1 MRNILFTVLF
11 IGILSLIASPISLAS
26 KSLHKANMINLSNNA
41 IICMHQDPD
50 GYLWIGTYDG
60 LNLYNGKDTYV
71 YRFELNNKNSLCSN
85 IIHKISDAE
94 PGFLWISTSLGIN
107 KFSLKKR
114 KVTESYPG
122 YMESDLVA
130 TDSSGITLAICKENR
145 ISCYTPFSDGFR
157 DLPREGIGPQ
167 TVRTLFAG
175 TDGYFYLLLTSGILK
190 KLTPD
195 FSNTTF
201 NLLSEERQF
210 HNKPILS
217 AFHENNH
224 IFIVDTDNKLYR
236 QQVDGSGK
244 EFLFDLSGMTNKY
257 GNIIKKRKVTES
269 YPGYM
274 ESDLVATDSSGI
286 TLAICKENRISCYT
300 PFSDGFRDLPRE
312 GIGPQTVR
320 TLFAGTDGYFY
331 LLLTSGILKKLTPD
345 FSNTTFNLLSEER
358 QFHNKPIL
366 SAFHENNHIFIVD
379 TDNKLYRQQVD
390 GSGKEFLF
398 DLSGMTNKYGNI
410 IKICT
415 FQSNVYIVF
424 RNGNILDLSQ
434 PENTIDTGIGIF
446 CLMNDKRQEIL
457 WVGTDG
463 QGIRMFY
470 DKPDLFGSIL
480 LKDLPINIQNPIR
493 SLYTDNDRS
502 LWFGTK
508 GDGIVRIQ
516 AYDTYPNKK
525 AIPQSAITH
534 FTTADGLSSN
544 RVYSFQRSEFHPCI
558 WIGTEGPGLCY
569 YSYKENRMKT
579 IPQQEDTPP
588 IRYIHSICEVN
599 DSTLWLA
606 TTGNG
611 LLKVTLRM
619 DKVTPTISK
628 IQTFPLKN
636 GENTCKEIQS
646 MIYDNDSTLFLGS
659 RGGYGVISF
668 NIFNQKYEFL
678 QTNNL
683 RNPAIGDVLS
693 VCQTEDST
701 FYAGASSGL
710 TRIKFKRGKI
720 HLRQFDKSNGIA
732 NDMIHGIHEG
742 NDSCI
747 WLSTNKGLTKYNPR
761 NNFFHNYHQ
770 PYFSV
775 TEFSDDAY
783 WKCPYSERLFFGG
796 INGLVWVNKQT
807 EPEHTYQPELS
818 FFELQMDKQILPLY
832 KNISQNG
839 VTVPADVQSLTIAF
853 VAPDYI
859 NGENYEYSYQLVN
872 YNSSWEKLQ
881 KTNKVTF
888 MNLPYGEYLLKVRYR
903 NDVIDSSAKEYTLP
917 IKVLP
922 PIYLSSLA
930 IFTYLF
936 IGTVL
941 IIIAIYRIHYQI
953 LKKQKQIADKI
964 KEEQKEKLYESKLNF
979 FTHIT
984 HELCTPLT
992 LINGVENYIQAY
1004 AATSKDKTLEKYTSV
1019 LRENVEE
1026 LNGLI
1031 QEILDFRKAEDA
1043 GFSHTHI
1050 RRVSVSSLLR
1060 TQFEWFYPLSE
1071 QHQIQFKID
1080 APKELYWNTDSVY
1093 FKKILANLI
1102 SNAFKYTEDGGT
1114 VRISLHEEENFLV
1127 LKVYNTGKGIE
1138 EADMQNIFD
1147 RYRILG
1153 TMDNDDNRQ
1162 NTARNGLGLFIC
1174 HSLVQSLGGKIDI
1187 ESEVGQY
1194 AEFTV
1199 TLPFGIVEESSDDTI
1214 DEDIP
1219 VSLPSPNT
1227 DIQKPQISHT
1237 AQKETEDK
1245 PMILVIDDHKDI
1257 VWLITETLSSE
1268 YQVQE
1273 AYNAEEALEFLKQYT
1288 PSLIIT
1294 DIMMP
1299 NIDGLELISLIKEN
1313 RYTRHIPLIIVS
1325 AKISDQEQAAG
1336 LNIGADAYLTKPF
1349 SPTVLLSVVN
1359 RLMTNQRELKEYFYS
1374 PESAYQ
1380 YTEGQLLHQE
1390 DKEFLDAVT
1399 AIIKENVSKEGLGPE
1414 LVADALNINTRILY
1428 RRFKKISTMTPS
1440 DFIKDYRLNYAAQLL
1455 VNTNMS
1461 VQEIIYNV
1469 GISNKSYFYRE
1480 FARKYNM
1487 TPKEYRTKEA

>member
-1 MRNILFTVLF
+1 MRFTRLILALTSFLILITQTDLFASTVL
-11 IGILSLIASPISLAS
+11 
-26 KSLHKANMINLSNNA
+26 HKTSMVDLSNNA

-107 KFSLKKR
+107 KFSLKER
-114 KVTESYPG
+114 KVTESFPG
-122 YMESDLVA
+122 YMECDLLA
-130 TDSSGITLAICKENR
+130 SDSSGITLAICKENR
-145 ISCYTPFSDGFR
+145 ISCYTPSSDGFR
-157 DLPREGIGPQ
+157 DLPREGVGPQ

-175 TDGYFYLLLTSGILK
+175 TDGHFYLLLASGILK

-195 FSNTTF
+195 FSDTTF

-217 AFHENNH
+217 AFYENNH

-236 QQVDGSGK
+236 QHVDGKGK
-244 EFLFDLSGMTNKY
+244 EFLFDLPEMTN
-257 GNIIKKRKVTES
+257 
-269 YPGYM
+269 
-274 ESDLVATDSSGI
+274 
-286 TLAICKENRISCYT
+286 
-300 PFSDGFRDLPRE
+300 
-312 GIGPQTVR
+312 Q
-320 TLFAGTDGYFY
+320 
-331 LLLTSGILKKLTPD
+331 
-345 FSNTTFNLLSEER
+345 
-358 QFHNKPIL
+358 
-366 SAFHENNHIFIVD
+366 
-379 TDNKLYRQQVD
+379 
-390 GSGKEFLF
+390 
-398 DLSGMTNKYGNI
+398 YGNI

-434 PENTIDTGIGIF
+434 PENTINMGIGIF

-457 WVGTDG
+457 WLGTDG

-493 SLYTDNDRS
+493 SLYTDDDQS
-502 LWFGTK
+502 LWLGTK

-516 AYDTYPNKK
+516 AYDTYHNKK
-525 AIPQSAITH
+525 MIPQSAITH

-544 RVYSFQRSEFHPCI
+544 RVYCFQKSEYHPCI
-558 WIGTEGPGLCY
+558 WIGTEGPGLTY
-569 YSYKENRMKT
+569 YSYKEKRIKT
-579 IPQQEDTPP
+579 IPQREDTTPL
-588 IRYIHSICEVN
+588 RYVHSICEVD

-611 LLKVTLRM
+611 LQKVTLHI
-619 DKVTPTISK
+619 DKAVPTIGK
-628 IQTFPLKN
+628 VQTFPLKN
-636 GENTCKEIQS
+636 GKNICKEIQS
-646 MIYDNDSTLFLGS
+646 MVYDNDSTLFLGS
-659 RGGYGVISF
+659 RGGYGVIRF
-668 NIFNQKYEFL
+668 NIFNQGYEFL

-710 TRIKFKRGKI
+710 TRIKFRGGKMR
-720 HLRQFDKSNGIA
+720 LRQFDKSDGIV

-832 KNISQNG
+832 KDISRNG

-941 IIIAIYRIHYQI
+941 LIIATYRIHHQI

-1102 SNAFKYTEDGGT
+1102 SNAFKYTEDGARFVSPYMRRRT
-1114 VRISLHEEENFLV
+1114 SSSLKFTTPAKESRRQTCKIFSTDIVSLARWITMI
-1127 LKVYNTGKGIE
+1127 TGKI
-1138 EADMQNIFD
+1138 
-1147 RYRILG
+1147 
-1153 TMDNDDNRQ
+1153 
-1162 NTARNGLGLFIC
+1162 
-1174 HSLVQSLGGKIDI
+1174 
-1187 ESEVGQY
+1187 
-1194 AEFTV
+1194 
-1199 TLPFGIVEESSDDTI
+1199 
-1214 DEDIP
+1214 
-1219 VSLPSPNT
+1219 
-1227 DIQKPQISHT
+1227 
-1237 AQKETEDK
+1237 
-1245 PMILVIDDHKDI
+1245 
-1257 VWLITETLSSE
+1257 
-1268 YQVQE
+1268 
-1273 AYNAEEALEFLKQYT
+1273 
-1288 PSLIIT
+1288 
-1294 DIMMP
+1294 
-1299 NIDGLELISLIKEN
+1299 
-1313 RYTRHIPLIIVS
+1313 RHGMAS
-1325 AKISDQEQAAG
+1325 
-1336 LNIGADAYLTKPF
+1336 AYL
-1349 SPTVLLSVVN
+1349 S
-1359 RLMTNQRELKEYFYS
+1359 
-1374 PESAYQ
+1374 
-1380 YTEGQLLHQE
+1380 
-1390 DKEFLDAVT
+1390 VT
-1399 AIIKENVSKEGLGPE
+1399 AS
-1414 LVADALNINTRILY
+1414 
-1428 RRFKKISTMTPS
+1428 
-1440 DFIKDYRLNYAAQLL
+1440 
-1455 VNTNMS
+1455 
-1461 VQEIIYNV
+1461 YN
-1469 GISNKSYFYRE
+1469 
-1480 FARKYNM
+1480 
-1487 TPKEYRTKEA
+1487 P

>member
-1 MRNILFTVLF
+1 MRFTRLILALTSFLILITQTDLFASTVL
-11 IGILSLIASPISLAS
+11 
-26 KSLHKANMINLSNNA
+26 HKTSMVDLSNNA

-107 KFSLKKR
+107 KFSLKER
-114 KVTESYPG
+114 KVTESFPG
-122 YMESDLVA
+122 YMECDLLA
-130 TDSSGITLAICKENR
+130 SDSSGITLAICKENR
-145 ISCYTPFSDGFR
+145 ISCYTPSSDGFR
-157 DLPREGIGPQ
+157 DLPREGVGPQ

-175 TDGYFYLLLTSGILK
+175 TDGHFYLLLASGILK

-195 FSNTTF
+195 FSDTTF

-217 AFHENNH
+217 AFYENNH

-236 QQVDGSGK
+236 QHVDGKGK
-244 EFLFDLSGMTNKY
+244 EFLFDLPEMTK
-257 GNIIKKRKVTES
+257 
-269 YPGYM
+269 
-274 ESDLVATDSSGI
+274 
-286 TLAICKENRISCYT
+286 
-300 PFSDGFRDLPRE
+300 
-312 GIGPQTVR
+312 Q
-320 TLFAGTDGYFY
+320 
-331 LLLTSGILKKLTPD
+331 
-345 FSNTTFNLLSEER
+345 
-358 QFHNKPIL
+358 
-366 SAFHENNHIFIVD
+366 
-379 TDNKLYRQQVD
+379 
-390 GSGKEFLF
+390 
-398 DLSGMTNKYGNI
+398 YGNI

-434 PENTIDTGIGIF
+434 PENTINMGIGIF

-457 WVGTDG
+457 WLGTDG

-493 SLYTDNDRS
+493 SLYTDYDQS
-502 LWFGTK
+502 LCLWTE
-508 GDGIVRIQ
+508 GDCRVRIQ
-516 AYDTYPNKK
+516 AYDTYHNKK
-525 AIPQSAITH
+525 MIPQSAITH

-544 RVYSFQRSEFHPCI
+544 RVYCFQKSEYHPCI
-558 WIGTEGPGLCY
+558 WIGTEGPGLTC
-569 YSYKENRMKT
+569 YSYKEKRIKT
-579 IPQQEDTPP
+579 IPQREDTTPL
-588 IRYIHSICEVN
+588 RYVHSICEVD

-611 LLKVTLRM
+611 LQKVTLHI
-619 DKVTPTISK
+619 DKAVPTIGK
-628 IQTFPLKN
+628 VQTFPLKN
-636 GENTCKEIQS
+636 GKNICKEIQS
-646 MIYDNDSTLFLGS
+646 MVYDNDSTLFLGS
-659 RGGYGVISF
+659 RGGYGVIRF
-668 NIFNQKYEFL
+668 NIFNQGYEFL

-710 TRIKFKRGKI
+710 TRIKFRGGKMR
-720 HLRQFDKSNGIA
+720 LRQFDKSDGIV

-832 KNISQNG
+832 KDISRNG

-941 IIIAIYRIHYQI
+941 LIIATYRIHHQI

-1162 NTARNGLGLFIC
+1162 NTTRNGLGLFIC

-1199 TLPFGIVEESSDDTI
+1199 TLPFGIVEETSDNTI
-1214 DEDIP
+1214 DEEIP

-1227 DIQKPQISHT
+1227 DIQEPQISHT

-1273 AYNAEEALEFLKQYT
+1273 AYNAEKALEFLKQYT

-1299 NIDGLELISLIKEN
+1299 NMDGLELISLIKEN
-1313 RYTRHIPLIIVS
+1313 KYTRHIPLIIIS

-1390 DKEFLDAVT
+1390 DKEFLDTVT
-1399 AIIKENVSKEGLGPE
+1399 SIIKENVSKEGLGPE

>member
-1 MRNILFTVLF
+1 
-11 IGILSLIASPISLAS
+11 
-26 KSLHKANMINLSNNA
+26 
-41 IICMHQDPD
+41 MHPA
-50 GYLWIGTYDG
+50 YL
-60 LNLYNGKDTYV
+60 V
-71 YRFELNNKNSLCSN
+71 
-85 IIHKISDAE
+85 
-94 PGFLWISTSLGIN
+94 
-107 KFSLKKR
+107 
-114 KVTESYPG
+114 
-122 YMESDLVA
+122 
-130 TDSSGITLAICKENR
+130 
-145 ISCYTPFSDGFR
+145 
-157 DLPREGIGPQ
+157 
-167 TVRTLFAG
+167 
-175 TDGYFYLLLTSGILK
+175 
-190 KLTPD
+190 
-195 FSNTTF
+195 
-201 NLLSEERQF
+201 
-210 HNKPILS
+210 
-217 AFHENNH
+217 
-224 IFIVDTDNKLYR
+224 
-236 QQVDGSGK
+236 
-244 EFLFDLSGMTNKY
+244 
-257 GNIIKKRKVTES
+257 
-269 YPGYM
+269 
-274 ESDLVATDSSGI
+274 
-286 TLAICKENRISCYT
+286 
-300 PFSDGFRDLPRE
+300 
-312 GIGPQTVR
+312 
-320 TLFAGTDGYFY
+320 
-331 LLLTSGILKKLTPD
+331 
-345 FSNTTFNLLSEER
+345 
-358 QFHNKPIL
+358 
-366 SAFHENNHIFIVD
+366 
-379 TDNKLYRQQVD
+379 
-390 GSGKEFLF
+390 
-398 DLSGMTNKYGNI
+398 
-410 IKICT
+410 
-415 FQSNVYIVF
+415 
-424 RNGNILDLSQ
+424 
-434 PENTIDTGIGIF
+434 
-446 CLMNDKRQEIL
+446 
-457 WVGTDG
+457 
-463 QGIRMFY
+463 
-470 DKPDLFGSIL
+470 
-480 LKDLPINIQNPIR
+480 
-493 SLYTDNDRS
+493 
-502 LWFGTK
+502 
-508 GDGIVRIQ
+508 
-516 AYDTYPNKK
+516 
-525 AIPQSAITH
+525 
-534 FTTADGLSSN
+534 
-544 RVYSFQRSEFHPCI
+544 
-558 WIGTEGPGLCY
+558 
-569 YSYKENRMKT
+569 
-579 IPQQEDTPP
+579 
-588 IRYIHSICEVN
+588 
-599 DSTLWLA
+599 
-606 TTGNG
+606 
-611 LLKVTLRM
+611 
-619 DKVTPTISK
+619 
-628 IQTFPLKN
+628 
-636 GENTCKEIQS
+636 
-646 MIYDNDSTLFLGS
+646 
-659 RGGYGVISF
+659 
-668 NIFNQKYEFL
+668 
-678 QTNNL
+678 
-683 RNPAIGDVLS
+683 
-693 VCQTEDST
+693 
-701 FYAGASSGL
+701 
-710 TRIKFKRGKI
+710 
-720 HLRQFDKSNGIA
+720 
-732 NDMIHGIHEG
+732 
-742 NDSCI
+742 
-747 WLSTNKGLTKYNPR
+747 
-761 NNFFHNYHQ
+761 
-770 PYFSV
+770 
-775 TEFSDDAY
+775 
-783 WKCPYSERLFFGG
+783 
-796 INGLVWVNKQT
+796 
-807 EPEHTYQPELS
+807 
-818 FFELQMDKQILPLY
+818 
-832 KNISQNG
+832 
-839 VTVPADVQSLTIAF
+839 
-853 VAPDYI
+853 
-859 NGENYEYSYQLVN
+859 
-872 YNSSWEKLQ
+872 
-881 KTNKVTF
+881 
-888 MNLPYGEYLLKVRYR
+888 
-903 NDVIDSSAKEYTLP
+903 
-917 IKVLP
+917 
-922 PIYLSSLA
+922 
-930 IFTYLF
+930 
-936 IGTVL
+936 
-941 IIIAIYRIHYQI
+941 
-953 LKKQKQIADKI
+953 
-964 KEEQKEKLYESKLNF
+964 
-979 FTHIT
+979 
-984 HELCTPLT
+984 
-992 LINGVENYIQAY
+992 NGVENYIQAY

-1031 QEILDFRKAEDA
+1031 QEILDGKPEDA
-1043 GFSHTHI
+1043 EFSHTHT

>member
-1 MRNILFTVLF
+1 M
-11 IGILSLIASPISLAS
+11 
-26 KSLHKANMINLSNNA
+26 
-41 IICMHQDPD
+41 
-50 GYLWIGTYDG
+50 
-60 LNLYNGKDTYV
+60 
-71 YRFELNNKNSLCSN
+71 
-85 IIHKISDAE
+85 
-94 PGFLWISTSLGIN
+94 
-107 KFSLKKR
+107 
-114 KVTESYPG
+114 
-122 YMESDLVA
+122 
-130 TDSSGITLAICKENR
+130 
-145 ISCYTPFSDGFR
+145 
-157 DLPREGIGPQ
+157 
-167 TVRTLFAG
+167 
-175 TDGYFYLLLTSGILK
+175 
-190 KLTPD
+190 
-195 FSNTTF
+195 
-201 NLLSEERQF
+201 
-210 HNKPILS
+210 
-217 AFHENNH
+217 
-224 IFIVDTDNKLYR
+224 
-236 QQVDGSGK
+236 
-244 EFLFDLSGMTNKY
+244 
-257 GNIIKKRKVTES
+257 
-269 YPGYM
+269 
-274 ESDLVATDSSGI
+274 
-286 TLAICKENRISCYT
+286 
-300 PFSDGFRDLPRE
+300 
-312 GIGPQTVR
+312 
-320 TLFAGTDGYFY
+320 
-331 LLLTSGILKKLTPD
+331 
-345 FSNTTFNLLSEER
+345 
-358 QFHNKPIL
+358 
-366 SAFHENNHIFIVD
+366 
-379 TDNKLYRQQVD
+379 
-390 GSGKEFLF
+390 
-398 DLSGMTNKYGNI
+398 
-410 IKICT
+410 
-415 FQSNVYIVF
+415 
-424 RNGNILDLSQ
+424 
-434 PENTIDTGIGIF
+434 
-446 CLMNDKRQEIL
+446 
-457 WVGTDG
+457 
-463 QGIRMFY
+463 
-470 DKPDLFGSIL
+470 
-480 LKDLPINIQNPIR
+480 
-493 SLYTDNDRS
+493 
-502 LWFGTK
+502 
-508 GDGIVRIQ
+508 
-516 AYDTYPNKK
+516 
-525 AIPQSAITH
+525 
-534 FTTADGLSSN
+534 
-544 RVYSFQRSEFHPCI
+544 
-558 WIGTEGPGLCY
+558 
-569 YSYKENRMKT
+569 
-579 IPQQEDTPP
+579 
-588 IRYIHSICEVN
+588 
-599 DSTLWLA
+599 
-606 TTGNG
+606 
-611 LLKVTLRM
+611 
-619 DKVTPTISK
+619 
-628 IQTFPLKN
+628 
-636 GENTCKEIQS
+636 
-646 MIYDNDSTLFLGS
+646 
-659 RGGYGVISF
+659 
-668 NIFNQKYEFL
+668 
-678 QTNNL
+678 
-683 RNPAIGDVLS
+683 
-693 VCQTEDST
+693 
-701 FYAGASSGL
+701 
-710 TRIKFKRGKI
+710 
-720 HLRQFDKSNGIA
+720 
-732 NDMIHGIHEG
+732 
-742 NDSCI
+742 
-747 WLSTNKGLTKYNPR
+747 
-761 NNFFHNYHQ
+761 
-770 PYFSV
+770 
-775 TEFSDDAY
+775 
-783 WKCPYSERLFFGG
+783 
-796 INGLVWVNKQT
+796 
-807 EPEHTYQPELS
+807 
-818 FFELQMDKQILPLY
+818 
-832 KNISQNG
+832 
-839 VTVPADVQSLTIAF
+839 
-853 VAPDYI
+853 
-859 NGENYEYSYQLVN
+859 
-872 YNSSWEKLQ
+872 
-881 KTNKVTF
+881 
-888 MNLPYGEYLLKVRYR
+888 
-903 NDVIDSSAKEYTLP
+903 
-917 IKVLP
+917 
-922 PIYLSSLA
+922 
-930 IFTYLF
+930 
-936 IGTVL
+936 
-941 IIIAIYRIHYQI
+941 
-953 LKKQKQIADKI
+953 
-964 KEEQKEKLYESKLNF
+964 
-979 FTHIT
+979 
-984 HELCTPLT
+984 
-992 LINGVENYIQAY
+992 ENYIQAY

-1227 DIQKPQISHT
+1227 DIQKPQISQT
-1237 AQKETEDK
+1237 AKKETEDK